1 MNTKAQD
8 AFMEL
13 QYPYPMNEQEVV
25 NDIKIAFAD
34 IGKGDP
40 ILFIH
45 GMGSYAPAWKK
56 NVSELKKNFRCI
68 VVDLPGYGKSS
79 KGKFEANMS
88 FHKKHLFALMD
99 SLRIK
104 NFHIAGHSMGAQIAI
119 HMALENPDRIKS
131 LILSAPAGI
140 ETFNEPQKAMFRAIT
155 PEQTASVSDEQY
167 RINLEANFHKMP
179 DDAEFMY
186 NDRMMIKESPDF
198 MNYCY
203 TITQGIR
210 GMVNEPVF
218 ERLGELKTP
227 VLILYGKQ
235 DKLIPNKFI
244 HPKMS
249 TADIAQIADEKIP
262 QSQTELIENAGHFV
276 HFEQAEKTN
285 KLIMNFIN

>member
-13 QYPYPMNEQEVV
+13 DYPYPMDKKEVV
-25 NDIKIAFAD
+25 KNINIAYAD
-34 IGKGDP
+34 IGKGEP

-56 NVSELKKNFRCI
+56 NISELKENFRCV

-79 KGKFEANMS
+79 KGKFKANMS
-88 FHKKHLFALMD
+88 FHKEHLFALMD
-99 SLRIK
+99 SLDIK
-104 NFHIAGHSMGAQIAI
+104 KFHIAGHSMGAQIAM
-119 HMALENPDRIKS
+119 HMALDNPGRIKS

-140 ETFNEPQKAMFRAIT
+140 ETFSEQQKAMFRAIT

-167 RINLEANFHKMP
+167 RINLEANFHEMP

-186 NDRMMIKESPDF
+186 EDRMMIKESPDF

-203 TITQGIR
+203 TITEGIR

-218 ERLGELKTP
+218 EKLGDLKPP
-227 VLILYGKQ
+227 VLIIYGKQ
-235 DKLIPNKFI
+235 DKLIPNKYL
-244 HPKMS
+244 HPEMT
-249 TADIAQIADEKIP
+249 TADIAKIANKEIP
-262 QSQTELIENAGHFV
+262 DSQMELIENAGHFV
-276 HFEQAEKTN
+276 HFEQPEKTN
-285 KLIMNFIN
+285 ELIKNFIN